1 MRVLTGLINGMI
13 SGATPI
19 LLAALGG
26 SYTFYAGVF
35 NIAMEGMML
44 VGAFF
49 AVWGSYTF
57 HSWLVGMLLAV
68 LGSIGLALIFILFA
82 VVLKTDEFVTGIA
95 LNLFA
100 LGSTTYLLRRIFEV
114 KGVFTSSLIQP
125 IPRLEIP
132 IIEQIPLLG
141 DILSGQN
148 TVVYL
153 AVAFTLASAY
163 LVFRTRYGLRL
174 RAAGY
179 NPASLDTS
187 GVSTARVQSVSLVLS
202 GILCGVAGAFLSLG
216 YVVLFAEN
224 MSAGRGWI
232 SLAVIILVNGNPWGV
247 ALISLLFGFFDA
259 LGLFLQGNGVPAQFT
274 AMIPYLA
281 TLSALYFY
289 SSRKRAKQVPV

>member
-57 HSWLVGMLLAV
+57 HSWLVGLLLAV
-68 LGSIGLALIFILFA
+68 LGSVGLGLIFILFA

-100 LGSTTYLLRRIFEV
+100 LGATTYLLRRIFEV
-114 KGVFTSSLIQP
+114 KGVFTSSEIQP
-125 IPRLEIP
+125 IPSLTIP
-132 IIEQIPLLG
+132 ILDRIPFLG

-148 TVVYL
+148 LVVYL
-153 AVAFTLASAY
+153 AVAFTFASAY
-163 LVFRTRYGLRL
+163 LVFRTRWARSASGGLQPGQPGDQRGL
-174 RAAGY
+174 PGPCASGFPAA
-179 NPASLDTS
+179 
-187 GVSTARVQSVSLVLS
+187 VRHSVR
-202 GILCGVAGAFLSLG
+202 G
-216 YVVLFAEN
+216 
-224 MSAGRGWI
+224 GRGFP
-232 SLAVIILVNGNPWGV
+232 LPGVRGAVRREHVGRTRLD
-247 ALISLLFGFFDA
+247 LIGGDHPGQRQP
-259 LGLFLQGNGVPAQFT
+259 LGCSVD
-274 AMIPYLA
+274 LA
-281 TLSALYFY
+281 TVWLF
-289 SSRKRAKQVPV
+289 